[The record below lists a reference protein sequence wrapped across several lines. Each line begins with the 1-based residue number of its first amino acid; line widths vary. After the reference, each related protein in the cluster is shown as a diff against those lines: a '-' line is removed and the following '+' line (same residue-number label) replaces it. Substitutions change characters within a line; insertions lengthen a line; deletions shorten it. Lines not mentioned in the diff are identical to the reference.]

1 MRIRHQLDQMDCG
14 PTCIA
19 MIAEYYGKFYA
30 LDTLRAKC
38 FVGKNGVSMLD
49 ISNAAESIGFR
60 TIGGYISYEDLK
72 NGIQLPCILHWD
84 QDHFVVLYKI
94 KKTHK
99 GYIMYIADP
108 DKGNVKYSENDFRF
122 HWVSTLHNNIDIGI
136 VLLFEPTP
144 LFYEL
149 DEDKRIPSKKKLTFL
164 AQYFIKYKKYF
175 LQIVVGL
182 FIGSF
187 ILLTFPFLTQAIVDI
202 GIGHKNLKFIWLI
215 LLAELML
222 LAGKTGIDFI
232 RGKLLLLIGS
242 RINISLV
249 SDFFVKLMKM
259 PMNFFDSKLI
269 GDLIQRIEDHK
280 RIEDFLTSQI
290 LNLLFS
296 LFSIIVL
303 SVVLYIYNV
312 NIFVVFIL
320 SSIIYIL
327 WVMFFLK
334 KRKELDYKNFDLES
348 INRSKTYQLIN
359 GMQEIKL
366 QGSEK
371 RKRWEW
377 EDTQADLYNNNL
389 KSLSLRQNQ
398 EAGSICIN
406 ELKNIFI
413 TVLTATAVI
422 KGELTI
428 GMMLSV
434 QYIIGQLNS
443 PIEQIMNFIYQWQDV
458 SISLDRMNDIHNS
471 EDEVSSSRNIKSMK
485 PSTPKSIQINKLT
498 FRYEGPTSKN
508 VLDNVN
514 IIIPEGKITAIVGAS
529 GSGKT
534 TLIKLILGYY
544 TPTSGEIFVNGDNLL
559 FFDLSWWRSVCG
571 VVLQDG
577 YIFSESIARNIAT
590 SGEIDV
596 TRLQYAARIANIET
610 FINQLPLKYDTI
622 IGQEG
627 QGLSQGQKQRILI
640 ARAVYKN
647 PTFLFLDEATN
658 ALDANNERMIVDNLN
673 SFFQGKTVVIVAHRL
688 STVKNADQIIVLN
701 QGQIA
706 EVGNHD
712 KLTKKRGIYYQLVKN
727 QLELGN

>member
-122 HWVSTLHNNIDIGI
+122 HWVSTLHNNIDTGI

>member
-1 MRIRHQLDQMDCG
+1 
-14 PTCIA
+14 

-122 HWVSTLHNNIDIGI
+122 HWVSTLHNNIDTGI

-727 QLELGN
+727 QLELGQYFGKFLPEN

>member
-94 KKTHK
+94 KNTHK

-122 HWVSTLHNNIDIGI
+122 HWVSTLHNNIDTGI

>member
-1 MRIRHQLDQMDCG
+1 MKIRHQLDQMDCG

-19 MIAEYYGKFYA
+19 MIAEYYGKFYS
-30 LDTLRAKC
+30 LDRLRTKC
-38 FVGKNGVSMLD
+38 FVSKDGVSMLD

-60 TIGGYISYEDLK
+60 TVGGYISYEDLK

-84 QDHFVVLYKI
+84 QDHFVVLYRI
-94 KKTHK
+94 KKTSK
-99 GYIMYIADP
+99 GYMIYIADP
-108 DKGNVKYSENDFRF
+108 DKGNVKYNENDFLS
-122 HWVSTLHNNIDIGI
+122 HWASTLHNNVDSGI

-149 DEDKRIPSKKKLTFL
+149 DEDKKVLKKGKLTFL
-164 AQYFIKYKKYF
+164 MQYFLKYKKYF
-175 LQIVVGL
+175 LQIAVGL
-182 FIGSF
+182 LMGSF
-187 ILLTFPFLTQAIVDI
+187 ILLIFPFLTQAIVDI
-202 GIGHKNLKFIWLI
+202 GIGNKNLKFIWVI

-222 LAGKTGIDFI
+222 LAGKTSIDFI
-232 RGKLLLLIGS
+232 RSKLLLQIGS

-259 PMNFFDSKLI
+259 PMSFFDSKLM

-280 RIEDFLTSQI
+280 RIEDFLTSQT

-303 SVVLYIYNV
+303 SAVLYIYDI
-312 NIFVVFIL
+312 NIFIVFVL
-320 SSIIYIL
+320 SSIVYIL
-327 WVMFFLK
+327 WIMFFLK
-334 KRKELDYKNFDLES
+334 KRRELDYRNFELES

-389 KSLSLRQNQ
+389 KVLSLRQNQ

-406 ELKNIFI
+406 ELKNILI

-422 KGELTI
+422 KGELTL

-471 EDEVSSSRNIKSMK
+471 EDEISINRDIKSMK
-485 PSTPKSIQINKLT
+485 AANSKSINISKMT
-498 FRYEGPTSKN
+498 FQYEGPASKK

-514 IIIPEGKITAIVGAS
+514 ITIPEGKITAIVGAS

-544 TPTSGEIFVNGDNLL
+544 TPTIGNIFINEQNILS
-559 FFDLSWWRSVCG
+559 FDLSWWRSICG

-590 SGEIDV
+590 SGDIDAE
-596 TRLQYAARIANIET
+596 RLQYAARIANIEL
-610 FINQLPLKYDTI
+610 FINQLPLKYNTI

-658 ALDANNERMIVDNLN
+658 ALDANNEKEIVDNLN
-673 SFFQGKTVVIVAHRL
+673 SFFKGKTVVIVAHRL
-688 STVKNADQIIVLN
+688 STVKNADQIIVLD
-701 QGQIA
+701 QGKVA
-706 EVGNHD
+706 EIGNHEN
-712 KLTKKRGIYYQLVKN
+712 LTQKKGIYYQLVKN

>member
-122 HWVSTLHNNIDIGI
+122 HWVSTLHNNIDTGI

-187 ILLTFPFLTQAIVDI
+187 ILLTFPFFTQAIVDI

>member
-84 QDHFVVLYKI
+84 QDHFVVLYKV

-122 HWVSTLHNNIDIGI
+122 HWVSTLHNNIDTGI

>member
-1 MRIRHQLDQMDCG
+1 MKIRHQLDQMDCG

-19 MIAEYYGKFYA
+19 MIAEYYGKFYT
-30 LDTLRAKC
+30 LETLRTKC
-38 FVGKNGVSMLD
+38 FMSKDGVSMLD

-60 TIGGYISYEDLK
+60 TVGGYISYEDLK

-94 KKTHK
+94 KKTSK
-99 GYIMYIADP
+99 GYMIYIADP
-108 DKGNVKYSENDFRF
+108 DKGNVKYSESDFRS
-122 HWVSTLHNNIDIGI
+122 HWVSTLHNNIDSGI

-149 DEDKRIPSKKKLTFL
+149 NEEKRLPKKGKLTFL
-164 AQYFIKYKKYF
+164 MQYFFKYKKYF

-182 FIGSF
+182 FMGSF
-187 ILLTFPFLTQAIVDI
+187 ILLLFPFLTQAIVDI
-202 GIGHKNLKFIWLI
+202 GIGHKNLKIIWLI

-232 RGKLLLLIGS
+232 RGKLLLQIGS

-280 RIEDFLTSQI
+280 RIEYFLTSET

-303 SVVLYIYNV
+303 SVVLYIYDI
-312 NIFVVFIL
+312 NIFIVFAL
-320 SSIIYIL
+320 SSLVYIL
-327 WVMFFLK
+327 WITFFLK
-334 KRKELDYKNFDLES
+334 KRRELDYANFELES

-389 KSLSLRQNQ
+389 KSLSLKQNQ

-406 ELKNIFI
+406 ELKNILI
-413 TVLTATAVI
+413 TVMTATAVI
-422 KGELTI
+422 KGELTL
-428 GMMLSV
+428 GMMLSI

-471 EDEVSSSRNIKSMK
+471 EDEISANRNIKSMK
-485 PSTPKSIQINKLT
+485 ITNTKSICINELT
-498 FRYEGPTSKN
+498 FQYEGPASKK
-508 VLDNVN
+508 VLDNIN
-514 IIIPEGKITAIVGAS
+514 ITIPEGKVTAIVGAS

-534 TLIKLILGYY
+534 TLIKLMLGYY
-544 TPTSGEIFVNGDNLL
+544 TPTSGKILINEQNLL
-559 FFDLSWWRSVCG
+559 FFDLSWWRSICG

-590 SGEIDV
+590 SGDID
-596 TRLQYAARIANIET
+596 TIRLQYAARIANIEA
-610 FINQLPLKYDTI
+610 FINQLPLKYNTI

-658 ALDANNERMIVDNLN
+658 ALDASNEREIVDNLN

-712 KLTKKRGIYYQLVKN
+712 NLTKKKGIYYQLVKN
-727 QLELGN
+727 QLELGS